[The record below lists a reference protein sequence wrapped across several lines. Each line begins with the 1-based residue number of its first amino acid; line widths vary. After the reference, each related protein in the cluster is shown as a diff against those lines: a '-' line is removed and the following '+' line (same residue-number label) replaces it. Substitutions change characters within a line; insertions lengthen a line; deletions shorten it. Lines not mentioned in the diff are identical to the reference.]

1 MAAGARLS
9 VFLGRLPLPKRVAA
23 AALVG
28 FVLLCGARSPRLAG
42 VSRTVVV
49 RLGNMEGLKPLVLAS
64 KSPSGC
70 RLSE

>member
-9 VFLGRLPLPKRVAA
+9 VFLGRLPLPKWVA

-28 FVLLCGARSPRLAG
+28 FVLLYGARSPRLAG